1 VAQKTF
7 AMAEAMLADG
17 REVELVAVSDQPVP
31 DTKLPFLQIRSAV
44 KSEYLSEATRFFESL
59 HPDDVVIFRYPFA
72 SDQLRILVKRFGKHI
87 VFEHNTIEQA
97 EMLLMQREHFK
108 RQRFSWTWG
117 YWKYA
122 FQTNVLRSTMESRVG
137 PQILANVQGGICVSK
152 EIQQYELS
160 RCTGYKSVTIANGAE
175 VPRALN
181 LQDPLLEDELVV
193 TMLIGSEAIWHGYE
207 RLFAGLLASRDL
219 SKRILIRIIGIDQP
233 DSFSWPAESRHR
245 VEWLG
250 KKSKQD
256 ISVLLQH
263 CHIAVGTLALYRKSM
278 TEASPLKV
286 RECLLLGMPMILGYH
301 DTDVSDDERFDSFLF
316 KVKNDDS
323 PIDWQTVISWFS
335 GINQMPGYRRTIA
348 LLAADV
354 LSMRAKAAR
363 YLQFLDELDTE

>member
-1 VAQKTF
+1 MNSAGV
-7 AMAEAMLADG
+7 
-17 REVELVAVSDQPVP
+17 PVIN
-31 DTKLPFLQIRSAV
+31 QS
-44 KSEYLSEATRFFESL
+44 
-59 HPDDVVIFRYPFA
+59 
-72 SDQLRILVKRFGKHI
+72 
-87 VFEHNTIEQA
+87 
-97 EMLLMQREHFK
+97 
-108 RQRFSWTWG
+108 
-117 YWKYA
+117 
-122 FQTNVLRSTMESRVG
+122 
-137 PQILANVQGGICVSK
+137 
-152 EIQQYELS
+152 
-160 RCTGYKSVTIANGAE
+160 
-175 VPRALN
+175 
-181 LQDPLLEDELVV
+181 QDPLLEDELVV

-219 SKRILIRIIGIDQP
+219 SNRILIRIIGIDQP
-233 DSFSWPAESRHR
+233 DSFSWSAESRHR

-256 ISVLLQH
+256 ISMLLQH

-323 PIDWQTVISWFS
+323 PIDWQAVISWFS